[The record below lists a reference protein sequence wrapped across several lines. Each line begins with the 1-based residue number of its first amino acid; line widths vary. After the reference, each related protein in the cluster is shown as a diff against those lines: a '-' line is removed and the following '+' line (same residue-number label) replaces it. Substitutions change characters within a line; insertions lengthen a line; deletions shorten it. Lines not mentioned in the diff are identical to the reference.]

1 MKKIFREFSKFEIG
15 LWCCSVLGIIL
26 SFVLGSERDVLT
38 LIGSLIG
45 VTALI
50 FLAKGNVTG
59 QILTVVFSIFYG
71 VISFGFHYYGE
82 MITYLCMTGPIAL
95 ISTVT
100 WLKNPSEKGKHEVR
114 IAAVTMRQFVLI
126 VLLTVA
132 VTFVFYYILAYFN
145 TPNLVFSTISI
156 ATSFAAS
163 SLTVVRSPFYAVAY
177 ACNDIVLV
185 VLWLLAAIESIS
197 YLPMVMCFLIF
208 LVNDIYGFVNWQ
220 RIRRRQKGTAG

>member
-26 SFVLGSERDVLT
+26 SFIPGSERDVLT

-100 WLKNPSEKGKHEVR
+100 WLKNPSEKGKNEVR

-126 VLLTVA
+126 ILLTVA
-132 VTFVFYYILAYFN
+132 VTFLFYYILAHFN